1 MSSILLLSAAM
12 GLLGIACG
20 LDAEPTTRPTTE
32 PSSVLD
38 FAVRDNTGNVVNL
51 ADYRGKVLL
60 IVNTASRCGLTPQYE
75 GLQKLYETHKDA
87 GLAILAFP
95 ANEFGQQEPGTNEQI
110 RDFCTTNYHVTFDL
124 FSKIIVKGDGIAP
137 LYQFLTSPQTNPA
150 SSGEI
155 QWNFTKFLIS
165 RDGQIVSRFEPAI
178 KPDDPAMLAVVEAE
192 LAKVPRPQMNVG
204 RTAN

>member
-1 MSSILLLSAAM
+1 MHSMIILSAM
-12 GLLGIACG
+12 VGLLAIAYVVG
-20 LDAEPTTRPTTE
+20 AEPATQPATQ

-38 FAVRDNTGNVVNL
+38 FTVRDNAGNSVNL
-51 ADYRGKVLL
+51 AEYRGKVLL

-75 GLQKLYETHKDA
+75 GLQKLYEKHHAD

-95 ANEFGQQEPGTNEQI
+95 ANEFGGQEPGTNEQI
-110 RDFCTTNYHVTFDL
+110 REFCTSTYNVTFDL
-124 FSKIIVKGDGIAP
+124 FAKIIVKGDGISP

-165 RDGQIVSRFEPAI
+165 RDGKIVARFEP
-178 KPDDPAMLAVVEAE
+178 KVTPDDPALLAAVEAE
-192 LAKVPRPQMNVG
+192 LAKAVSPG
-204 RTAN
+204 AGSGDSSD